1 MSCDTRACGRTCS
14 TCGGNPDAW
23 PHHLQAFLGGGA
35 PVEHNGMMC
44 SGWGG
49 PKWFT
54 LHVEAK
60 NYPLKPT
67 ADDKKRYRTYLE
79 IQEFTLPCCCCCS
92 NYRRH
97 LNEMLTDK
105 VFESRET
112 FFRFIFDLH
121 NVVNKDTGK
130 PVRGSDKDFAKID
143 AFYESLRA
151 GRGTTLGR
159 AFVVVKSLEKHGGDP
174 HSILIEP
181 ECAPACKPRPTME

>member
-1 MSCDTRACGRTCS
+1 MSDCAHASCRVCGE
-14 TCGGNPDAW
+14 NPGAW
-23 PHHLQAFLGGGA
+23 PHHLRAFLGGGA
-35 PVEHNGMMC
+35 NETNGMMC
-44 SGWGG
+44 SGWGA

-60 NYPLKPT
+60 NYPLQPT
-67 ADDKKRYRTYLE
+67 AADKEHYRKYLE
-79 IQEFTLPCCCCCS
+79 VQEFTLPCCCCCS

-97 LNEMLTDK
+97 LREMMTDA
-105 VFESRET
+105 VFDSRAN

-130 PVRGSDKDFAKID
+130 PVHDKEADYERIN

-151 GRGTTLGR
+151 GQGTELGR
-159 AFVVVKSLEKHGGDP
+159 AFVVVRSLEKHGADP

-181 ECAPACKPRPTME
+181 ACASAACATRPTIEEK